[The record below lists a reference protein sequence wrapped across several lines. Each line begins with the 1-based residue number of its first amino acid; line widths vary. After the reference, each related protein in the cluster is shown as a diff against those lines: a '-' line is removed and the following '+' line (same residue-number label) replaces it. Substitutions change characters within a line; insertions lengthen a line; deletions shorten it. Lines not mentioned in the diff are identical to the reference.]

1 MRKKKTYVF
10 NIILMIVVLAF
21 TFYTLLHGE
30 DLREILSVLKKA
42 DKSWLVFAAVFA
54 VAYLVL
60 QAVSLKVIVQSAG
73 TSMKL
78 KDGVKYT
85 FIGFLFNAITP
96 SASGGQPMQVYY
108 MRQDG
113 VSVGVSSVALLFW
126 TIIYKVALMVIEGI
140 VILFFRGFLH

>member
-1 MRKKKTYVF
+1 MKEKSTTGKGISMRKKKTYVF

-60 QAVSLKVIVQSAG
+60 
-73 TSMKL
+73 
-78 KDGVKYT
+78 
-85 FIGFLFNAITP
+85 
-96 SASGGQPMQVYY
+96 
-108 MRQDG
+108 
-113 VSVGVSSVALLFW
+113 
-126 TIIYKVALMVIEGI
+126 
-140 VILFFRGFLH
+140 